1 MLFWLTLPFLFSQIF
16 AGIAIISDFLSFQF
30 KERNKI
36 IVFFLISV
44 SFLFLHYLLLDRYT
58 AAVIMAI
65 GIVRYLVC
73 FRYTQK
79 YWKYIFIAG
88 YIIATIIFYKDV
100 YDLIFLVGMSLST
113 FAAFEIDDK
122 SLRHYMMSAT
132 SFSILYNF
140 LIFSPMWVLLEG
152 LFLWSNFIWYY
163 RHYLKKKKKD

>member
-88 YIIATIIFYKDV
+88 YIIATIIFYKDI

-113 FAAFEIDDK
+113 FAAFETDDR

-132 SFSILYNF
+132 SFSLVYNF
-140 LIFSPMWVLLEG
+140 FIFSPMWVLLEL
-152 LFLWSNFIWYY
+152 LFLSSNFIWYY